1 MLRWFIVFAGAAAIA
16 VLDPSASWAADADP
30 WPALEGPFLRG
41 PGAYLSPWKILSF
54 WLLFLTWV
62 RTTDWISTD
71 GQLMKL
77 KYAMW
82 NPIAYAS
89 FFLAIVLFWI
99 LPWFPV
105 GFILMLLAWAVPLTL
120 YVIYRNKAAGMYDR
134 VMTSK
139 HIKQYLARRL
149 AKIGI
154 KVEGADIDPRDRG
167 PDVKM
172 TPVGAGTDR
181 NSNAGLLLARQ
192 SPGWMPTKELFDDAF
207 KQRAT
212 HVMLDYTANAV
223 GVRYQVDG
231 VWLDRAPMERAG
243 GDAVLEVI
251 KNLGGMKVADR
262 RSRQTGTINLEI
274 AKQKLD
280 CAITSQGTQTGERAL
295 LQFATQK
302 VEFKSLD
309 DIGMRAKMQEQLM
322 ELLSQNGLFM
332 FSSLPA
338 GGLTTTMD
346 VVLSNIDRFVRAF
359 VAVNDEAKGDRDIEN
374 VAITTYSKA
383 AGESPA
389 TVLPKLVRTYPDV
402 IVVREVPDVETLQ
415 ILVDQV
421 GERRAVIM
429 GIRAKEAVEALLRAL
444 MLKIPPA
451 EFASV
456 VVGVLNIRLA
466 RKLCEAC
473 KEAYPPPPEVLKQ
486 LGLPAGRVENLYRTP
501 TVPIDPKNP
510 EKVCEVCNGV
520 GYVGRTAFFELLTM
534 DDNLRQTLI
543 ATPKLDALRL
553 AARKA
558 KHRSLQ
564 EEGVLLV
571 ARGIT
576 SLQELLRVLK
586 Q

>member
-1 MLRWFIVFAGAAAIA
+1 
-16 VLDPSASWAADADP
+16 
-30 WPALEGPFLRG
+30 
-41 PGAYLSPWKILSF
+41 
-54 WLLFLTWV
+54 
-62 RTTDWISTD
+62 
-71 GQLMKL
+71 
-77 KYAMW
+77 
-82 NPIAYAS
+82 
-89 FFLAIVLFWI
+89 
-99 LPWFPV
+99 
-105 GFILMLLAWAVPLTL
+105 
-120 YVIYRNKAAGMYDR
+120 
-134 VMTSK
+134 
-139 HIKQYLARRL
+139 
-149 AKIGI
+149 
-154 KVEGADIDPRDRG
+154 
-167 PDVKM
+167 
-172 TPVGAGTDR
+172 
-181 NSNAGLLLARQ
+181 
-192 SPGWMPTKELFDDAF
+192 
-207 KQRAT
+207 
-212 HVMLDYTANAV
+212 
-223 GVRYQVDG
+223 
-231 VWLDRAPMERAG
+231 MERAG

-262 RSRQTGTINLEI
+262 RSRQAGTINLEI

-295 LQFATQK
+295 LQFATKK

-309 DIGMRAKMQEQLM
+309 DIGMRAKMQEQLIG
-322 ELLSQNGLFM
+322 LLSQNGLFM

-346 VVLSNIDRFVRAF
+346 VVLSNMDRFVRAF

-389 TVLPKLVRTYPDV
+389 TVLPKLARTYPDV

-421 GERRAVIM
+421 GEHRAVIM

-543 ATPKLDALRL
+543 STPKLDALRL